1 MQPALRAAAFAV
13 VASWGALARAQLPPQ
28 PQLQTPAP
36 PAPDAPAAT
45 AGFSLDEGAW
55 AKAPDDLAYV
65 RAGILVQSRFDLAIT
80 PEATAPADEVRP
92 SFLVRAVRPQLRGWL
107 LDPMFRFFVQP
118 ELATP
123 TPRLLDLELEL
134 VPHEA
139 IGLKVGQFLT
149 PFSRTYTTPVPKLLF
164 PEFAAA
170 NDFFRADRDTGAM
183 LEGNPFGGVLEY
195 ELGVFDGNGIDEGG
209 NDDGKVMV
217 VGRLAVHPFGP
228 VSYDETAGLQSEQP
242 FRLAFGT
249 NAYHGEAVRSEA
261 FVDPSTFLPGT
272 RVLGTDEND
281 TFGVDLAARWRGFTV
296 QGELYQRFDRPPSLP
311 DGAPR
316 IESTGGYAHA
326 SAFVW
331 PKRLELA
338 ARVGWV
344 DPDTAVRDDVLTTVE
359 GQVAAYLAGNHLKTN
374 LRYGWAQAGEAST
387 ATPPQH
393 VVTLQVQLAL

>member
-13 VASWGALARAQLPPQ
+13 VASWGALARAQTQPPS
-28 PQLQTPAP
+28 P
-36 PAPDAPAAT
+36 PPPEPDAPPVAT
-45 AGFSLDEGAW
+45 APSAGFSLDEGAW
-55 AKAPDDLAYV
+55 AKAPDGLGYV
-65 RAGILVQSRFDLAIT
+65 RAGILVQSRFDLAIS
-80 PEATAPADEVRP
+80 PDAAPPADEVRP

-123 TPRLLDLELEL
+123 TPKLLDLELEI

-149 PFSRTYTTPVPKLLF
+149 PFSRTYYTPVPKLLF

-195 ELGVFDGNGIDEGG
+195 ELGVFDGNGIDKGG
-209 NDDGKVMV
+209 NDDGQVMV
-217 VGRLAVHPFGP
+217 VGRFAVHPFGP

-242 FRLAFGT
+242 FRLAFGA

-281 TFGVDLAARWRGFTV
+281 TYGVDLAARWRGFTL

-311 DGAPR
+311 DRAPR
-316 IESTGGYAHA
+316 VESTGGYAHA

-338 ARVGWV
+338 GRVGWI
-344 DPDTAVRDDVLTTVE
+344 DPDTAAPDDVLTTVE
-359 GQVAAYLAGNHLKTN
+359 GQVAAYFAGNHLKTN
-374 LRYGWAQAGEAST
+374 LRYGWAHAGDAAAT
-387 ATPPQH
+387 TPPQRL
-393 VVTLQVQLAL
+393 VTLQVQLAL